1 MSVNDGEAFANS
13 EMTPLVDD
21 GNRASLANSRRRATH
36 SSRVNSLI
44 LVEETRGVSELLET
58 RHKLQENDKLS
69 SVGGVRGEG
78 GGHFGS
84 VGGSSAKSS
93 SEIAGGREVLRLE
106 RSVLAVKSSCARSSG
121 GISEP
126 RSRVGL
132 SDGGAVEV
140 VTRVENE
147 LSELVVEELQFA
159 DLILLIRH
167 EFVELDLEVSAERG
181 GEEERAASVLADL
194 HVDVVDTLSVGGSK
208 LVAVHAR
215 LLSRR
220 EDGHDQ
226 SLALGKTSGPQGL
239 NQRLEVILALSG
251 KAKHLEGRVDE
262 GLSRGKLGLKSGG
275 ASDDLVLEGLNVL
288 EAHRGVALLIDHGAL
303 AGRDRAHN
311 GRGLRLSGL
320 DCGNG
325 SSEGGKLGEHFD
337 FYY

>member
-1 MSVNDGEAFANS
+1 M
-13 EMTPLVDD
+13 
-21 GNRASLANSRRRATH
+21 ATH
-36 SSRVNSLI
+36 SSRVNSLF
-44 LVEETRGVSELLET
+44 LVKETRGVSELFET

-84 VGGSSAKSS
+84 VRGSCAKSS
-93 SEIAGGREVLRLE
+93 SEIGSGREVLRLE
-106 RSVLAVKSSCARSSG
+106 SSVLAVKSSCARSRG
-121 GISEP
+121 GICEP
-126 RSRVGL
+126 CSRVSL
-132 SDGGAVEV
+132 NDGGAVEV

-159 DLILLIRH
+159 NLILLSIH
-167 EFVELDLEVSAERG
+167 EVVELLLEVSAERG
-181 GEEERAASVLADL
+181 GQEERAALVLTDL
-194 HVDVVDTLSVGGSK
+194 HVDVVETLSVGGSK

-226 SLALGKTSGPQGL
+226 SLALGETSGPQGL
-239 NQRLEVILALSG
+239 NQRLEVVLALRG

-262 GLSRGKLGLKSGG
+262 GLSRGELGLKSAG
-275 ASDDLVLEGLNVL
+275 ASDDLILEGLNVL

-303 AGRDRAHN
+303 AGRDGAHN

-320 DCGNG
+320 DSGNG
-325 SSEGGKLGEHFD
+325 SSEGSKLGEHFD